1 MRHRAVTACLL
12 VGVLAAPAH
21 AQILRLTDMNT
32 NQIRALDRART
43 AVVIAGAPLEEHG
56 PYLPAFTDGYWA
68 ERLSQEVAEAI
79 AARPGW
85 AALMFPTIPLGT
97 EGANE
102 TVGKYAFPGTYTV
115 RPSTLRAV
123 YMDLADDLGEQG
135 FRWIFVLSVHG
146 SLSHNRVLH
155 DVEQYFFDQYK
166 GRFVHLAM
174 LVDADLQRKVAATIQ
189 IQRPPIAGAGPHGGW
204 GETSGML
211 FLAPHLVRSDYMTAR
226 AVPGGT
232 DLEQLGKFAKSDDW
246 LGYFGAPGISTS
258 ALGADLIRVN
268 GAYVRQLALQ
278 ILDGLDPLTLPH
290 QTDVLWSAVVSKSP
304 TFQGMLKA
312 FEEHEQEA
320 VERHQKW
327 LVARGK
333 K

>member
-1 MRHRAVTACLL
+1 MRHCAVTTCLL
-12 VGVLAAPAH
+12 VSVLAAPAH
-21 AQILRLTDMNT
+21 AQILRLTDMNRE
-32 NQIRALDRART
+32 QIRALDRART
-43 AVVIAGAPLEEHG
+43 AVVIAGAPLEAHG

-68 ERLSQEVAEAI
+68 ERLSQEVAEGI

-85 AALMFPTIPLGT
+85 VALMFPTIPLGT

-155 DVEQYFFDQYK
+155 DVEQYFFDQDK

-174 LVDADLQRKVAATIQ
+174 LVDADLQRKVAAT
-189 IQRPPIAGAGPHGGW
+189 PPVQWPPATGAGPHGGW
-204 GETSGML
+204 VETSEIL

-232 DLEQLGKFAKSDDW
+232 DLEQLAKFANSDEW
-246 LGYFGAPGISTS
+246 SGYFGAPGMATS
-258 ALGADLIRVN
+258 ALGAELARVN
-268 GAYVRQLALQ
+268 GTYVRQLALQ

-290 QTDVLWSAVVSKSP
+290 RTDVLWSAVVSKSP
-304 TFQGMLKA
+304 TFQNMLKA
-312 FEEHEQEA
+312 FEAHEQEA

-327 LVARGK
+327 LIARSK

>member
-166 GRFVHLAM
+166 GRLVHLAM

>member
-1 MRHRAVTACLL
+1 MNHRAVTTFL
-12 VGVLAAPAH
+12 VVAVLAAPAD

-32 NQIRALDRART
+32 DQIRALDRART

-56 PYLPAFTDGYWA
+56 PYLPSFTDGFWA
-68 ERLSQEVAEAI
+68 ERLSREVAEGI

-85 AALMFPTIPLGT
+85 VSLMFPTIPLGT

-123 YMDLADDLGEQG
+123 YMDLADALGEQG

-146 SLSHNRVLH
+146 SLSHNNVLH
-155 DVEQYFFDQYK
+155 DVEQYFFDRHK

-189 IQRPPIAGAGPHGGW
+189 VQRPPIASAGPHGGW

-211 FLAPHLVRSDYMTAR
+211 FLAPHLVRSDYKTAR
-226 AVPGGT
+226 ADPGGT
-232 DLEQLGKFAKSDDW
+232 DLEQLAKFGRSDDW
-246 LGYFGAPGISTS
+246 LGYWGAPGIATS
-258 ALGADLIRVN
+258 ALGADLMRVN
-268 GAYVRQLALQ
+268 GDYVRQLALK

-290 QTDVLWSAVVSKSP
+290 RTDVLWSEVVSKSP
-304 TFQGMLKA
+304 TFRGMLKA
-312 FEEHEQEA
+312 FEEHEQQS
-320 VERHQKW
+320 VERHQRW
-327 LVARGK
+327 LAARGK

>member
-1 MRHRAVTACLL
+1 MRHCAVTTCLL

-21 AQILRLTDMNT
+21 AQILRLTDMNSD
-32 NQIRALDRART
+32 QIRALDRART

-68 ERLSQEVAEAI
+68 ERLSQEVAEGI
-79 AARPGW
+79 AARTGW
-85 AALMFPTIPLGT
+85 VALMFPTIPLGT
-97 EGANE
+97 QGANE

-174 LVDADLQRKVAATIQ
+174 LVDAALQSKVAATIQ
-189 IQRPPIAGAGPHGGW
+189 VQRPPVACAGPHGGW

-226 AVPGGT
+226 ADPGGT
-232 DLEQLGKFAKSDDW
+232 DLEQLAKFAKSDDW
-246 LGYFGAPGISTS
+246 LGYFGSPGIATS
-258 ALGADLIRVN
+258 ALGADLMRVN
-268 GAYVRQLALQ
+268 GDYVRQLALQ

-290 QTDVLWSAVVSKSP
+290 RTDVLWSAVVSKSP

-312 FEEHEQEA
+312 FEAHEQEA
-320 VERHQKW
+320 SERHQKW
-327 LVARGK
+327 LIARSK